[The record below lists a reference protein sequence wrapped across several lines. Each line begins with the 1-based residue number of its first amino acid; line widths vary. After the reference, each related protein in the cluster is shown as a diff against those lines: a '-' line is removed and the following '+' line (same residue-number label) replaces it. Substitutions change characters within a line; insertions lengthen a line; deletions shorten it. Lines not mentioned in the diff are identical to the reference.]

1 MSNQKPVMPD
11 LSCPVPEQETEGY
24 YTSDQSM
31 TNVSRKDR
39 FRLIVNIPK
48 CLRSTLNRPSD
59 ACHGGNLEK
68 LSINIWGN
76 VLPEI
81 NVPKLDKPMG
91 SQTLKFSS
99 YSRAAYPAIIVNFT
113 IDNKFDNY
121 YVLYKWLDFMS
132 DEEEGSFDAK
142 RASSAYGNT
151 KDYTSTFTLQ
161 VLDEYEN
168 IVAEFDY
175 LNSFPT
181 TLGNINYSSR
191 DTGEIECSF
200 TFEFNQLKMRLV

>member
-1 MSNQKPVMPD
+1 MANEKPVIPD
-11 LSCPVPEQETEGY
+11 LSCPIPEQETEGY
-24 YTSDQSM
+24 YNSDQSM

-39 FRLIVNIPK
+39 FRLIINIPH
-48 CLRSTLNRPSD
+48 CIRSTANKPND

-81 NVPKLDKPMG
+81 NVPKIEKPMG

-99 YSRAAYPAIIVNFT
+99 YSRTSYPAIMVNFT

-142 RASSAYGNT
+142 RVSSAYGNT

-161 VLDEYEN
+161 ILDEYEN

-175 LNSFPT
+175 IHAFPT

-200 TFEFNQLKMRLV
+200 TFEFNQLKMRLI